1 MLEHSL
7 LSEPLLRIAPGPG
20 LGATAL
26 SLPQVLAR
34 LSAGEALVFQALR
47 PHQQAPW
54 HAFLVQLAFLAL
66 DQALDP
72 AEDPVL
78 PTSAPAW
85 ADLLRGLT
93 PDHPDDA
100 PWCLINTDW
109 QAPAFLQ
116 APCSAGR
123 EADFKRSADA
133 AQDIDVLVTA
143 RHHDEKTGKLPLDE
157 QALDTLVYALVLL
170 QGWSSFL
177 GAGNYNTMRMN
188 GGFSSRP
195 QFRLAYERGSGSEF
209 LRDLQALLD
218 DRDALAERFM
228 LAHPAD
234 GTAMHRLLWLPVW
247 DEGSLALSSVHP
259 YCLEVCRRVRLVR
272 LAGRL
277 LLRRASSNAMRVAA
291 KEQRGNVLDPWVP
304 IVKGDEPKAFTA
316 QASSL
321 GYRKLQELV
330 FDRSKVELPVLAQPS
345 PRERERNQ
353 AGTLVAQV
361 LVSGDG
367 GTDGLL
373 TRELPMRAPVLS
385 LWLSEPA
392 ALAQRSQLFVNLA
405 GLASGKVLR
414 SALLQFVDGSG
425 DVDWKNRDFARTVE
439 PWVSRFE
446 AAVDDVYFIQ
456 LFATIEAGL
465 SDIEAQ
471 RQWVQWLARACQS
484 HLDEAAQA
492 LPTRN
497 GSRHF
502 ALGRAQRLLALS
514 LRKQFG
520 PLLALPQAASAAAS
534 AAAIQPEE
542 TRLG

>member
-7 LSEPLLRIAPGPG
+7 LSEPLLRVAAGPG
-20 LGATAL
+20 LAATAL

-34 LSAGEALVFQALR
+34 LSAGEALVFYALR

-54 HAFLVQLAFLAL
+54 HAFLVQLAYLAL
-66 DQALDP
+66 DPLD
-72 AEDPVL
+72 EPVP
-78 PTSAPAW
+78 PTSAQVW
-85 ADLLRGLT
+85 VDLLRGLT

-100 PWCLINTDW
+100 PWCLVNTHW
-109 QAPAFLQ
+109 QTPAFLQ
-116 APCSAGR
+116 PPCSEGR

-143 RHHDEKTGKLPLDE
+143 RHHDEKTGKLPLDN

-195 QFRLAYERGSGSEF
+195 QFRLAYERGSGAEF
-209 LRDLQALLD
+209 LRDLTALFD
-218 DRDALAERFM
+218 DR
-228 LAHPAD
+228 
-234 GTAMHRLLWLPVW
+234 TAMEDRFRTAHGDAATAEHSLLWLPLW

-272 LAGRL
+272 QDDRL

-291 KEQRGNVLDPWVP
+291 KEQRGNVMDPWVP
-304 IVKGDEPKAFTA
+304 IVRGDEPKALTA
-316 QASSL
+316 QANSL
-321 GYRKLQELV
+321 GYRRLQELI
-330 FDRSKVELPVLAQPS
+330 FDHSKVDLPVLAEPS
-345 PRERERNQ
+345 AREQECNV
-353 AGTLVAQV
+353 AGTLIAQV

-373 TRELPMRAPVLS
+373 SRELPMPAPVLS
-385 LWLSEPA
+385 QWLSAPA
-392 ALAQRSQLFVNLA
+392 ALAQRSQLFVSLA

-414 SALLQFVDGSG
+414 SALLQFVDGSS
-425 DVDWKNRDFARTVE
+425 DVEWKNRDFARTVE
-439 PWVSRFE
+439 PWVDRFE
-446 AAVDDVYFIQ
+446 AAVDEVFFIQ

-465 SDIEAQ
+465 SDIDAQ
-471 RQWVQWLARACQS
+471 RLWVQWLTQACHS
-484 HLDEAAQA
+484 HLNEAAHA
-492 LPTRN
+492 LPTRS
-497 GSRHF
+497 GSRHM
-502 ALGRAQRLLALS
+502 AQGRAQRLLGLG

-520 PLLALPQAASAAAS
+520 PLLITPQAATDAALAE
-534 AAAIQPEE
+534 AIQFEE
-542 TRLG
+542 TPLG